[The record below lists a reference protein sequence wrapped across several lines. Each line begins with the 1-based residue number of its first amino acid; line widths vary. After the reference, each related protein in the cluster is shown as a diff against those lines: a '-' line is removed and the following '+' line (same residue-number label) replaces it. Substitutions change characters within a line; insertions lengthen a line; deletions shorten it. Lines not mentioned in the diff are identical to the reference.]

1 MTQNPVILDIALSK
15 KMNAAQIIIAL
26 GLDDEYDNAILKICK
41 SRHMM
46 QDQAGIDFLYGKLDE
61 LTEYIKTHSVGLD
74 TLPEI
79 KPVVLEWIAKQ
90 AQEVVKE

>member
-15 KMNAAQIIIAL
+15 NMNAAQILDAL
-26 GLDDEYDNAILKICK
+26 GLGNEYDVAIVKICK
-41 SRHMM
+41 SRHMI
-46 QDQAGIDFLYGKLDE
+46 QDRAGIDFLYGKHDE
-61 LTEYIKTHSVGLD
+61 LNEYIKTHSVGLN

>member
-1 MTQNPVILDIALSK
+1 VILDIALSK
-15 KMNAAQIIIAL
+15 KMNAAQILDAL
-26 GLDDEYDNAILKICK
+26 DLGAEYDKAILKICD
-41 SRHMM
+41 SRNIV
-46 QDQAGIDFLYGKLDE
+46 QDQAGYDFVYGKLDE